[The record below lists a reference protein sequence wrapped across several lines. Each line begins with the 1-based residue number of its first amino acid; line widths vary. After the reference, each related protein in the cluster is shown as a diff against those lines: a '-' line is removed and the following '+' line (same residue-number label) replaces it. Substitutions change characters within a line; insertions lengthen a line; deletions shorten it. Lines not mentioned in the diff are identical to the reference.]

1 MLDASSGHLSLLV
14 VTEARTW
21 TVSLPGRGQIVVG
34 RGSEADIRVDD
45 PQLSRR
51 HVALKLGETT
61 RLCDLGS
68 LNGTSV
74 GGRRLSANEEVP
86 LTLGDTV
93 AIGGSVL
100 TLQST
105 ATSMRPRRVW
115 AHGYFEARL
124 EEECARSDRSDVSFV
139 VMRVRVVEGKPTE
152 VIANVLGACL
162 RPSDIVAEYA
172 PQELEVLLVSTSPED
187 AGVVSQ
193 RVEDR
198 FNQEGLPVQIGVAAW
213 KRDGRTP
220 EALISHA
227 ATVERESGRP
237 GDAFATEPLR
247 LGAMRRLEPLIERVA
262 GGVINVLVVGE
273 TGVGKEVIAR
283 TIHEKSPRS
292 KARMVAINCAAL
304 SESLLESEL
313 FGYEKGAFTGAQ
325 QAKMGLLEAAEGG
338 TVFLDEAGE
347 MPLALQAK
355 LLRVLDQ
362 REVFRVGSVVPRP
375 LDVRFIAATNRD
387 LGREIARGR
396 FRQDLF
402 FRLNGI
408 TLAVPPLRER
418 IEEIVPL
425 ARLFVEK
432 AARHAG
438 RVDEPRISLEALSL
452 LRAYA
457 WPGNVRELRNV
468 MERAVLLCAGDEIRP
483 EHLPGEKMVPLLAVR
498 PSAPPAS
505 EGEIA
510 AAMANEMPTQVKVP
524 LAHVPLAQRSL
535 TPSTPI
541 NERDRIRAAL
551 DECAG
556 NQTHAARLL
565 GISRSTL
572 IARIQ
577 QHEIPRPRKR

>member
-1 MLDASSGHLSLLV
+1 MLDAAPGHLSLLI

-21 TVSLPGRGQIVVG
+21 TVALPARGDVVVG
-34 RGSEADIRVDD
+34 RGSEANVRVDD

-51 HVALKLGETT
+51 HVTIRLGATT
-61 RLCDLGS
+61 MLRDLGS
-68 LNGTSV
+68 TNGTSV
-74 GGRRLSANEEVP
+74 GNRRLRPNEEVA
-86 LTLGDTV
+86 LALGDTI

-105 ATSMRPRRVW
+105 ATSARPRRVW

-124 EEECARSDRSDVSFV
+124 EEECARSDRTDASFS
-139 VMRVRVVEGKPTE
+139 VMRVRVMGHGGSTE
-152 VIANVLGACL
+152 ALANVLGACL

-172 PQELEVLLVSTSPED
+172 PQELEVLLVSTTPED
-187 AGVVSQ
+187 AGVVAR

-198 FNQEGLPVQIGVAAW
+198 FNQDGLPVQIGVAMW

-237 GDAFATEPLR
+237 SDAFATEPLR

-262 GGVINVLVVGE
+262 GGVINVLIVGE
-273 TGVGKEVIAR
+273 TGVGKEVVAR
-283 TIHEKSPRS
+283 TIHEKSPRA
-292 KARMVAINCAAL
+292 KARLVAINCAAL

-313 FGYEKGAFTGAQ
+313 FGYERGAFTGAV
-325 QAKMGLLEAAEGG
+325 QAKIGLLEAAEGG

-362 REVFRVGSVVPRP
+362 REVFRVGSVTPRP
-375 LDVRFIAATNRD
+375 IDVRFIAATNRD
-387 LGREIARGR
+387 LASEIARGR

-418 IEEIVPL
+418 VEEIVPL
-425 ARLFVEK
+425 ARVFVTK

-438 RVDEPRISLEALSL
+438 RSEPRISSDALAL
-452 LRAYA
+452 LRSYA

-468 MERAVLLCAGDEIRP
+468 MERAVLLCSGDEIRP
-483 EHLPGEKMVPLLAVR
+483 EHLPGEKMVPLLPVR
-498 PSAPPAS
+498 PSNAPPNPGS
-505 EGEIA
+505 A
-510 AAMANEMPTQVKVP
+510 AAGVVERADATTSR
-524 LAHVPLAQRSL
+524 ASL
-535 TPSTPI
+535 SQKTPAGAIS
-541 NERDRIRAAL
+541 ERDRIRAAL

-565 GISRSTL
+565 GISRGTL
-572 IARIQ
+572 ITRIQ
-577 QHEIPRPRKR
+577 QHDIRRPRKR

>member
-1 MLDASSGHLSLLV
+1 MLDGSSGHLSLLI

-21 TVSLPGRGQIVVG
+21 TVSLPARGQVVVG
-34 RGSEADIRVDD
+34 RGSEADVRVDD

-51 HVALKLGETT
+51 HVALQLGGPQTLL
-61 RLCDLGS
+61 RDLGS
-68 LNGTSV
+68 LNGSTV
-74 GGRRLSANEEVP
+74 GGRKLRANEEVA

-105 ATSMRPRRVW
+105 ATSSRPRRVW

-124 EEECARSDRSDVSFV
+124 EEECARSDRTDASFT
-139 VMRVRVVEGKPTE
+139 VMRVRVVEGRPTE
-152 VIANVLGACL
+152 ALANVLGACL

-172 PQELEVLLVSTSPED
+172 PQELEVLLVATSPED
-187 AGVVSQ
+187 AGVVAR

-198 FNQEGLPVQIGVAAW
+198 FNQEGLPVQIGVAVW

-262 GGVINVLVVGE
+262 GGVINVLIVGE

-283 TIHEKSPRS
+283 TIHEKSPRA

-304 SESLLESEL
+304 SETLLESEL
-313 FGYEKGAFTGAQ
+313 FGYEKGAFTGAMQ
-325 QAKMGLLEAAEGG
+325 PKMGLLEAAEGG

-387 LGREIARGR
+387 LAGEIARGR

-425 ARLFVEK
+425 ARLFAEK

-438 RVDEPRISLEALSL
+438 KEDGPEISGEALSL

-468 MERAVLLCAGDEIRP
+468 MERAVLLCAGEEIRP

-498 PSAPPAS
+498 PSAPPQAIS
-505 EGEIA
+505 VR
-510 AAMANEMPTQVKVP
+510 EMPADEPPTQQRIQ
-524 LAHVPLAQRSL
+524 ARSL
-535 TPSTPI
+535 TPTT
-541 NERDRIRAAL
+541 ERDRIRAAL
-551 DECAG
+551 EECAG

>member
-1 MLDASSGHLSLLV
+1 MLEASSAPLSLLI

-21 TVSLPGRGQIVVG
+21 TVSLPVRGHVVVG
-34 RGSEADIRVDD
+34 RGSEADVRVDD

-51 HVALKLGETT
+51 HVALKLGGPTT
-61 RLCDLGS
+61 LLRDLGS

-74 GGRRLSANEEVP
+74 GGRRLNANEEIE
-86 LTLGDTV
+86 LALGDTV

-105 ATSMRPRRVW
+105 ATSARPRRVW

-124 EEECARSDRSDVSFV
+124 EEECARSDRTDVSFS
-139 VMRVRVVEGKPTE
+139 VMRVRVLRLVEGRPADAL
-152 VIANVLGACL
+152 ANVLGGCL

-172 PQELEVLLVSTSPED
+172 PQELEVLLVSTTPED
-187 AGVVSQ
+187 AGVVAR

-198 FNQEGLPVQIGVAAW
+198 FNHEGLPVQIGIALW

-227 ATVERESGRP
+227 ATVERDSGRP

-262 GGVINVLVVGE
+262 GGVINVLIVGE
-273 TGVGKEVIAR
+273 TGVGKEVVAR
-283 TIHEKSPRS
+283 TIHEKSPRA
-292 KARMVAINCAAL
+292 KARLVAINCAAL

-313 FGYEKGAFTGAQ
+313 FGYEKGAFTGAIQ
-325 QAKMGLLEAAEGG
+325 PKVGLLEAAEGG

-387 LGREIARGR
+387 LAGEIARGR

-418 IEEIVPL
+418 LEEIVPL
-425 ARLFVEK
+425 ARLFVSK

-438 RVDEPRISLEALSL
+438 REHGPGISMDALAL

-468 MERAVLLCAGDEIRP
+468 MERAVLLCAGDEIGL

-498 PSAPPAS
+498 PSVPPANGS
-505 EGEIA
+505 EARADRASEA
-510 AAMANEMPTQVKVP
+510 QTTQANIH
-524 LAHVPLAQRSL
+524 ARSL
-535 TPSTPI
+535 TPSS
-541 NERDRIRAAL
+541 ERDKIRAAL
-551 DECAG
+551 EECAG

>member
-1 MLDASSGHLSLLV
+1 MQ
-14 VTEARTW
+14 
-21 TVSLPGRGQIVVG
+21 P
-34 RGSEADIRVDD
+34 
-45 PQLSRR
+45 
-51 HVALKLGETT
+51 
-61 RLCDLGS
+61 
-68 LNGTSV
+68 
-74 GGRRLSANEEVP
+74 
-86 LTLGDTV
+86 
-93 AIGGSVL
+93 
-100 TLQST
+100 
-105 ATSMRPRRVW
+105 
-115 AHGYFEARL
+115 
-124 EEECARSDRSDVSFV
+124 
-139 VMRVRVVEGKPTE
+139 
-152 VIANVLGACL
+152 
-162 RPSDIVAEYA
+162 
-172 PQELEVLLVSTSPED
+172 
-187 AGVVSQ
+187 
-193 RVEDR
+193 
-198 FNQEGLPVQIGVAAW
+198 
-213 KRDGRTP
+213 
-220 EALISHA
+220 
-227 ATVERESGRP
+227 
-237 GDAFATEPLR
+237 
-247 LGAMRRLEPLIERVA
+247 
-262 GGVINVLVVGE
+262 
-273 TGVGKEVIAR
+273 
-283 TIHEKSPRS
+283 
-292 KARMVAINCAAL
+292 
-304 SESLLESEL
+304 
-313 FGYEKGAFTGAQ
+313 
-325 QAKMGLLEAAEGG
+325 KMGLLEAAEGG

-387 LGREIARGR
+387 LAGEIARGR

-425 ARLFVEK
+425 ARLFAQK

-438 RVDEPRISLEALSL
+438 REEGPDISGEALSL

-498 PSAPPAS
+498 PSAPPQSLGSAR
-505 EGEIA
+505 ELPAE
-510 AAMANEMPTQVKVP
+510 EPPTQQK
-524 LAHVPLAQRSL
+524 LHAARSL
-535 TPSTPI
+535 TPTT
-541 NERDRIRAAL
+541 ERDRIRAAL